1 MLGGILL
8 KRLLLVGAAL
18 VPILLARGGTLLGR
32 PVQVLPLDGL
42 VPVRDICPL
51 IVVELR
57 YASAANFTGEPVYP
71 ADTAYLQRETALK
84 LAAANDELVERGLRI
99 KVWDAYRP
107 QSLHRLLWE
116 KAGANR
122 YFFAD
127 PQQGSIHSRGAAV
140 DVTLVDA
147 RGQEVEMPSGFD
159 DFSGRGHR
167 QGEFSA
173 LARANLDLLTEVM
186 VRHGFQYIEFEWWH
200 FEDTHWWQYPLL
212 DLPLE

>member
-1 MLGGILL
+1 
-8 KRLLLVGAAL
+8 
-18 VPILLARGGTLLGR
+18 
-32 PVQVLPLDGL
+32 L